1 MNNKEIL
8 GLLAKSVL
16 KLQYTNDLSY
26 LAAEYY
32 CNKDLIST
40 IDHLLLFN
48 ISKLLINPSYEK
60 SLMRYH
66 KCSVELEDYRIEVID
81 YHFIVIN
88 KQKEEEP
95 SVIHEIKFNIFH
107 KDEYIMKDCLIKFI
121 YYNYKDDNE
130 DNIEYQDYEIYSD
143 EIEDNIYSDIS
154 VRDFLSLKHLKDKD
168 IENHINKI
176 LIYNDNLSNLR
187 DHLLNISKHTEGFLD
202 RRIYNINLN
211 K

>member
-32 CNKDLIST
+32 CNNDLVST

-48 ISKLLINPSYEK
+48 ISKLLINPSYER
-60 SLMRYH
+60 SLMQYH
-66 KCSVELEDYRIEVID
+66 NCSVELEDYRIEVTD

-95 SVIHEIKFNIFH
+95 SAIHEIKFNVFH

-130 DNIEYQDYEIYSD
+130 DDIEYQDYEIHSD

-154 VRDFLSLKHLKDKD
+154 VTNFS
-168 IENHINKI
+168 I
-176 LIYNDNLSNLR
+176 
-187 DHLLNISKHTEGFLD
+187 LNI
-202 RRIYNINLN
+202 
-211 K
+211 